1 MPETFLFNAPAADPG
16 TEEAAFSVK
25 LYESADGLTNWA
37 LVDTVLLS
45 TLTTA
50 PNGKLQWTSAL
61 SDETMFHMLVSV
73 SEGGQEG
80 TAPTILP
87 PRGAG
92 DTTVVF
98 LNTKD
103 ILGKAAFGVKVT
115 AQLSGSSV
123 SIGGSLTSLEEH
135 EFTTNVEGYLS
146 FTVLRGIKLLITSEL
161 IGKRAKT
168 VDTTDMVSINLAELP

>member
-1 MPETFLFNAPAADPG
+1 MPETFLFNTPAADPE

-37 LVDTVLLS
+37 PVDTVLLS

-61 SDETMFHMLVSV
+61 SDEALFHMLVSV

-103 ILGKAAFGVKVT
+103 ILGKAAFGTVVT

-123 SIGGSLTSLEEH
+123 NIGGSLTSLEEH

-146 FTVLRGIKLLITSEL
+146 FTVLRGIQLLITCEL

-168 VDTTDMVSINLAELP
+168 VDTTGKVSVNLAEL